1 MQSNNSTNLVGTGPK
16 GLPNHM
22 IDFMH
27 RRGITDEVMNL
38 FNISIYD
45 HPQIGECIK
54 IPYSHKHSKYR
65 RDPMSDAKPKYLYD
79 AGGKVTLYGADK
91 LREQGPLVITEGE
104 LDTLVCWSANI
115 PAVSSTGGA
124 MSFQE
129 DWAITLAPYDVYL
142 CFDNDAA
149 GAEGMVKVLKYIP
162 DAKVILFPNI
172 TGVKD
177 VSDYV
182 ALGKD
187 FRALM
192 QSAKSYASIEEVIA
206 DKQSRDA
213 VMLPTIFHEKYI
225 EKAQEAHQRANRPV
239 PTSNK
244 TDAVLRAKDYPMDN
258 LIDFKRNFACCPWHN
273 EKSPSLKYY
282 PKTNSAYCFGACGK
296 AYDSIDA
303 YMFKHSV
310 GFMEAVKELNK
321 LV

>member
-1 MQSNNSTNLVGTGPK
+1 
-16 GLPNHM
+16 M

-27 RRGITDEVMNL
+27 RRGITDEVIAL

-54 IPYSHKHSKYR
+54 IPYSDEHSKYR
-65 RDPMSDAKPKYLYD
+65 RDPMSDMKPKYLYD
-79 AGGKVTLYGADK
+79 AGGKVTLYGADV
-91 LREQGPLVITEGE
+91 LLEGQPATAQPLLKQSVVITEGE

-129 DWAITLAPYDVYL
+129 EWAVTLAPYDVYL

-239 PTSNK
+239 PTSDK

-258 LIDFKRNFACCPWHN
+258 IIKFGNDRKARCLWHS
-273 EKSPSLKYY
+273 EDSGSLHYY
-282 PKTNSAYCFGACGK
+282 NKTNSSYCFGQCGK
-296 AYDSIDA
+296 SYDSIDA
-303 YMFKHSV
+303 YMHV
-310 GFMEAVKELNK
+310 HNMGFVEAVKELNK